1 MQNFLLHCGRK
12 KAASSSIVAA
22 ERAAGDGCCS
32 SMFSRIAEKKIGLS
46 ALSKDLLVWKLAIQ
60 SLELLMP
67 FSKTYYRY

>member
-1 MQNFLLHCGRK
+1 M
-12 KAASSSIVAA
+12 VAA
-22 ERAAGDGCCS
+22 DRAAVGGGLCSS
-32 SMFSRIAEKKIGLS
+32 SMFSRSIAEKKIGLS